1 MALVSGKNQ
10 TIGIDAVIPLEQ
22 DSTGLFYNLHKTVKT
37 NIQQN
42 LKMLLY
48 TSPGER
54 VMLPNYGV
62 GLKRYLF
69 EQSPDFYIDEKIREQ
84 IALYVPEVSIVS
96 LTISRN
102 SLVGIKTG
110 ASNNLSVELI
120 YEINGYSIRDSLVL
134 VDNLTDND

>member
-1 MALVSGKNQ
+1 
-10 TIGIDAVIPLEQ
+10 
-22 DSTGLFYNLHKTVKT
+22 
-37 NIQQN
+37 
-42 LKMLLY
+42 
-48 TSPGER
+48 
-54 VMLPNYGV
+54 MLPNYGV
-62 GLKRYLF
+62 GLKRFLF